1 VDDLLT
7 ISRPAMR
14 ARRPE
19 LVPAVLVAVLLAVLF
34 VVASLAIR
42 MPHTVRLTVQNQ
54 LAWQTEV
61 SVRPADSESWTG
73 AGAVARDDQ
82 LDFLALPDQ
91 GDQWV
96 IRFSY
101 AGKSEDVAI
110 SRDDL
115 AARDWT
121 IDVPQALGDQLESA
135 GIAATTGSNSTS
147 ATGG

>member
-1 VDDLLT
+1 MDDLLT

-19 LVPAVLVAVLLAVLF
+19 LIPAVLIAVLVAVLF

-42 MPHTVRLTVQNQ
+42 MPHTVQLTVRNG

-73 AGAVARDDQ
+73 AGAVARDGQ

-96 IRFSY
+96 IRFTY
-101 AGKSEDVAI
+101 AGQSEDVPI
-110 SRDDL
+110 SRDQL
-115 AARDWT
+115 AAQDWT
-121 IDVPQALGDQLESA
+121 IDVPQALGDQLEGA
-135 GIAATTGSNSTS
+135 GIAPTTGTS
-147 ATGG
+147 ATSTTDG

>member
-1 VDDLLT
+1 
-7 ISRPAMR
+7 MR

-19 LVPAVLVAVLLAVLF
+19 LIPAVLIAVLLAVLF

-54 LAWQTEV
+54 IAWQTEV

-73 AGAVARDDQ
+73 AGAVARDSQ

-91 GDQWV
+91 GDEWV

-101 AGKSEDVAI
+101 AGQSEDVAI
-110 SRDDL
+110 SRDAL
-115 AARDWT
+115 AAQDWT
-121 IDVPQALGDQLESA
+121 ITVPRELGDQLEGA
-135 GIAATTGSNSTS
+135 GIAPTSGTSTTG
-147 ATGG
+147 ATNG